1 MIRRLARDESGVVLG
16 LAIVI
21 IVLIGVMGAGL
32 LVFVRNDL
40 EAVVESNQGRRAL
53 EIADAGA
60 QAARLH
66 LISDKERAHYDVDS
80 SGDSDYIN
88 AGCNISTADESTA
101 PARVGE
107 DWSPEGAKWPP
118 ESTGTEGVTRNFA
131 DGQHNVTI
139 RWLNP
144 DPMADSR
151 CRAPETGALA
161 SGVDYFQV
169 ISTGTYGGAKRK
181 VEAIY
186 RTYTLQVPR
195 AYFTPGDIEVSGTA
209 KIQQVSLFSG
219 GNPDG
224 TGGNITVAGGAELT
238 GNDLNYGDWNDPPSD
253 KFNKTGRKDSAGNP
267 VTAAGLGAVKKITY
281 NGNAT
286 NQLGTRDFDG
296 QSSYTGP
303 RFYKD
308 LDPSTQTSSQITF
321 PFNYKTQPDADS
333 LCDSAKELGAPY
345 YIKDT
350 STTSAT
356 KSLDTWP
363 DNSNFSTVVC
373 YEFTDTSSAHT
384 LSWNVNGNT
393 NLAAPYDGCKGPI
406 KEGTLV
412 VKGGNFSTKS
422 NTALFRGVVV
432 VRGPS
437 GSESALGSSSDTGNT
452 CLDGF
457 VNATGP
463 IKIAGTVRPST
474 SVDARNR
481 PGFFGVRQWSWREL
495 YE

>member
-1 MIRRLARDESGVVLG
+1 MMLGRIVKDESGVVLG
-16 LAIVI
+16 LAIVM

-53 EIADAGA
+53 EIADAGV
-60 QAARLH
+60 QTARLH

-88 AGCNISTADESTA
+88 AGCNISTTDESTA

-151 CRAPETGALA
+151 CRAPETGTLA

-195 AYFTPGDIEVSGTA
+195 AYFTPGDIVISGTA
-209 KIQQVSLFSG
+209 NIDQVSLF
-219 GNPDG
+219 
-224 TGGNITVAGGAELT
+224 TLGNITVNGGAQLT

-253 KFNKTGRKDSAGNP
+253 KFNKTARS
-267 VTAAGLGAVKKITY
+267 VTTAGLGAAGKITY
-281 NGNAT
+281 SGSAT
-286 NQLGTRDFDG
+286 NQLGTRDFDN
-296 QSSYTGP
+296 QSTYAGAK
-303 RFYKD
+303 FYQD
-308 LDPSTQTSSQITF
+308 LDLATQTNSQITF
-321 PFNYKTQPDADS
+321 PFNYETQPDADS

-345 YIKDT
+345 YIKDD

-356 KSLDTWP
+356 KFLDTWP
-363 DNSNFSTVVC
+363 ADSGPNTVVC

-422 NTALFRGVVV
+422 NTALFMGVVV

-437 GSESALGSSSDTGNT
+437 GSESALGSSTDTGNT

-474 SVDARNR
+474 SVDASNR